1 MTRESKNQEVWHSE
15 KYSRARDVVWALN
28 RFVKPTIRRR
38 RGERKGHFVEDR
50 RKALSL
56 LDDPNIL
63 GFGVGPK
70 RSRGKEVDELSLVF
84 FVKRKLPK
92 MRLRY
97 HAEIPNRF
105 LLRTKEIRIQTDV
118 QEWGGTPV
126 AHSAVSA
133 GASIGDV
140 SGNAGTMTLAVQDVA
155 SGSPLLLGCSHVI
168 ALCGNAQVGDE
179 VESPAASAR
188 PRIVGRLLRFARV
201 DPKVLTNHIDAAVA
215 EPVAGV
221 TFDNSIPG
229 IGALAGIRDL
239 TLEAESAVRGL
250 PVRRFGISTELQT
263 GAIRN
268 LHITTRIIYDQLPG
282 DPSVRFVELVQYDAP
297 AAGGDS
303 GAAVVD
309 DSEDPRVVGMHIAG
323 TPDATASFFTHIQ
336 FVFNHLQIDMLS

>member
-1 MTRESKNQEVWHSE
+1 MTRQAKTEPVWTSE
-15 KYSRARDVVWALN
+15 KYSRARDAVYALN
-28 RFVKPTIRRR
+28 RLVKPASRRR
-38 RGERKGHFVEDR
+38 RGERKGHFTEDR

-70 RSRGKEVDELSLVF
+70 RSGGKEIDDLSLVF

-92 MRLRY
+92 ARLRY
-97 HAEIPNRF
+97 HAEIPDRF

-126 AHSAVSA
+126 AHSTVSA

-140 SGNAGTMTLAVQDVA
+140 SGNSGTMTLAVKDRS

-168 ALCGNAQVGDE
+168 ALCGNAQHGDE
-179 VESPAASAR
+179 VESPAAGSR
-188 PRIVGRLLRFARV
+188 PTVVGRLLRSTRV
-201 DPKVLTNHIDAAVA
+201 DPKVLANKVDAAVA
-215 EPVAGV
+215 EPVEGV
-221 TFDNSIPG
+221 TFENSIAG
-229 IGALAGIRDL
+229 IGEISGIRDL
-239 TLEAESAVRGL
+239 TLESESSVRGL
-250 PVRRFGISTELQT
+250 AVRRCGISTELQT

-309 DSEDPRVVGMHIAG
+309 DSDDPRVVGMHIAG

-336 FVFNHLQIDMLS
+336 MVFDYLKIDMLS